1 MGSNEKGMR
10 HDNSKILGF
19 GLLALAALLV
29 MKGKKAPGV
38 GTIEETSG
46 DRAKRAKGAFDALR
60 YYYEKRG
67 FRYRESA
74 TSESEYLEYRR
85 ERILLIV
92 RCSEHTTKRA
102 KGEKPYAVQVD
113 LWRMAHFT
121 KSAQETYEIARRFID
136 ACIKNEGG

>member
-19 GLLALAALLV
+19 GLLALAAVLALRDRKV
-29 MKGKKAPGV
+29 PGV
-38 GTIEETSG
+38 GKIEDTSEG
-46 DRAKRAKGAFDALR
+46 RDKRAKGAFDALR

-67 FRYRESA
+67 FRYRKSA
-74 TSESEYLEYRR
+74 SSESEYLEYRR

-92 RCSEHTTKRA
+92 RCSEHKTKRA